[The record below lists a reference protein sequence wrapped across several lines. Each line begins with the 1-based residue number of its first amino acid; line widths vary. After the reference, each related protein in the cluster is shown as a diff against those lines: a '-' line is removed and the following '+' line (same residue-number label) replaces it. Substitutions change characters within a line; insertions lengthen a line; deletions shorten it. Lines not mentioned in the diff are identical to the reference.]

1 MQILNINGRDIPW
14 NHYFIFK
21 KMSGNFNVWPNR
33 LYNKGKYYR
42 KHNDKHNDKRTN
54 PSGMHYILN
63 RYAQIASKYMKEK
76 LIELKREID
85 KSTNIFGNFNT
96 LFSSND
102 RERKQEM
109 IHMWTKG
116 KSKRI
121 WLAHTEHYF

>member
-1 MQILNINGRDIPW
+1 
-14 NHYFIFK
+14 
-21 KMSGNFNVWPNR
+21 MSGNFNVWPNR
-33 LYNKGKYYR
+33 LYNKG
-42 KHNDKHNDKRTN
+42 KHNDKRTN